1 MFEAIGN
8 WFSETFTQ
16 ALTNTYLVG
25 IFETLYMTII
35 STLLAY
41 VIGLPLGIVLYVT
54 SKDGINPNKHVYNI
68 LGVIINILRSVPF
81 LILLVVVIPLTRAI
95 VGTSIGSVATIV
107 PLTIAA
113 FPFVARMVESSVKE
127 VDLGVIE
134 AAQAMGTPTFKLIT
148 KVIIPEAKPSLL
160 IGLAISITTILGYTA
175 TAGVCGGGGLG
186 AIAINYGYYR
196 FNRNIMYVAVILLVV
211 IVQVFQT
218 IGMKIATKTDKRIN
232 KKYVTRRK

>member
-1 MFEAIGN
+1 MIEAVTN
-8 WFSETFTQ
+8 WFSETFSQ
-16 ALTNTYLVG
+16 ALANTYLTG

-41 VIGLPLGIVLYVT
+41 VLGLPLGIILYVT
-54 SKDGINPNKHVYNI
+54 SKDGTNPNKHVYNI
-68 LGVIINILRSVPF
+68 LGFIINILRSVPF

-107 PLTIAA
+107 PLTIAS
-113 FPFVARMVESSVKE
+113 FPFVSRMVESSVKE

-134 AAQAMGTPTFKLIT
+134 AAQAMGTPTLKLIT
-148 KVIIPEAKPSLL
+148 KVLIPEAKPSLL
-160 IGLAISITTILGYTA
+160 VGLAISITTILGYTA

-196 FNRNIMYVAVILLVV
+196 FNRNIMYVAVVLLVV

-218 IGMKIATKTDKRIN
+218 IGMSIATKTDKRLKQ
-232 KKYVTRRK
+232 KK

>member
-1 MFEAIGN
+1 MFEAIGV
-8 WFSETFTQ
+8 WFNETFTE
-16 ALTNTYLVG
+16 ALTNTYIVG

-41 VIGLPLGIVLYVT
+41 VIGLPLGIILYVT
-54 SKDGINPNKHVYNI
+54 SKDGTKPNTYVYNI

-107 PLTIAA
+107 PLTIAS

-160 IGLAISITTILGYTA
+160 VGLAISITTILGYTA

-196 FNRNIMYVAVILLVV
+196 FNRNIMYVAVVLLVI
-211 IVQVFQT
+211 IVQIFQT
-218 IGMKIATKTDKRIN
+218 IGMKIATKTDKRL
-232 KKYVTRRK
+232 K